1 MHDLIDFH
9 FLWLSF
15 YLQHFQVVNHPL
27 DSPNHQFYS
36 IIFFLHFHN
45 FIKVIL
51 PILYFLFLIHSI
63 SPEIS
68 YFSFVS
74 LSPFLLFSIHNFIQF
89 LSFFIH
95 LSIFCSPVFQ
105 WFLPDS
111 LFLHLEQIS
120 GFPFLLFL
128 CPMFLFLN
136 PIFESMLLITFVGLK
151 SFEWFIL
158 FGLTCL
164 RILFASLYCLP
175 VAVKSFVKDLKNQN
189 WEPWAC
195 FEYFHFQRST
205 WLSVWQD
212 LHFQFA
218 NFWFSLREIVRVL
231 IKTVFVL
238 VH

>member
-95 LSIFCSPVFQ
+95 LSIFCSPIFQ
-105 WFLPDS
+105 SFLPDS

-128 CPMFLFLN
+128 CPKFLFWN
-136 PIFESMLLITFVGLK
+136 PEFECELLIAFTGLQ
-151 SFEWFIL
+151 SFRWFIL
-158 FGLTCL
+158 FGLLCL
-164 RILFASLYCLP
+164 QI
-175 VAVKSFVKDLKNQN
+175 
-189 WEPWAC
+189 
-195 FEYFHFQRST
+195 
-205 WLSVWQD
+205 
-212 LHFQFA
+212 
-218 NFWFSLREIVRVL
+218 
-231 IKTVFVL
+231 
-238 VH
+238 